1 MNTPEQNNPASVTE
15 GSQQAGEALSQKW
28 SWVEATVWTE
38 RMLQALETG
47 PKGNKWFRLWDKVV
61 SERNLHRAFA
71 RVRSNDGSAGVDGKS
86 VAAFARQERVE
97 VEKLSGQLRSGKYRP
112 QAVRRVYIE
121 KAGSKEKRPLGIPT
135 VDDRVVQGALRNVI
149 EPIFEREFAEHSYG
163 FRPGRRCHDALGRV
177 EELLKGGYTFVVD
190 ADLKGYFDSIPHAKL
205 LEKVGQ
211 RIADGRV
218 LGLIESYLKAGVLE
232 RMKDWEPTEQGT
244 PQGAVVSPLLAN
256 LYLNELDW
264 TMSRGGYEMVRYADD
279 FVILC
284 RSRAEA
290 EQALATVQAW
300 VAEAGLTLHPEK
312 TRLVDVQEEKAS
324 FEFLGYHFER
334 GYQWPRQKS
343 LEKIKEKIRSWTKRN
358 NGRSLEENIRRLN
371 EILRGWFNYFRK
383 SVGNVFSRL
392 DGMIRRRLRT
402 MLHKRNKK
410 RGMARNLAAHCRWTN
425 AYFEAHGLYS
435 LVTAHARALQPP

>member
-1 MNTPEQNNPASVTE
+1 
-15 GSQQAGEALSQKW
+15 
-28 SWVEATVWTE
+28 
-38 RMLQALETG
+38 
-47 PKGNKWFRLWDKVV
+47 
-61 SERNLHRAFA
+61 
-71 RVRSNDGSAGVDGKS
+71 

-284 RSRAEA
+284 RSQAEA
-290 EQALATVQAW
+290 EQALTQVRQW
-300 VAEAGLTLHPEK
+300 CEAEGLTIHPTK
-312 TRLVDVQEEKAS
+312 TRIVDVLTEG
-324 FEFLGYHFER
+324 FDFLGYHFATTRR
-334 GYQWPRQKS
+334 GRLTRWPRKKSEQKF
-343 LEKIKEKIRSWTKRN
+343 KDAIRAKTKRT
-358 NGRSLEENIRRLN
+358 NGNSLGVIIAKLNQTLVGWFGYFKHSCRGTFSTLDGWIRMRVRS
-371 EILRGWFNYFRK
+371 ILRN
-383 SVGNVFSRL
+383 
-392 DGMIRRRLRT
+392 RRGLEG
-402 MLHKRNKK
+402 HG
-410 RGMARNLAAHCRWTN
+410 RGSDHQRWPN
-425 AYFEAHGLYS
+425 AFFAKHGLYS
-435 LVTAHARALQPP
+435 LAQAHARLRQSPCG